1 MPVERAI
8 VRAVKGVVDR
18 AVVRSVMGK
27 VSGKRKPAYRA
38 FPYVV
43 PRLALFPNGQPR
55 QASQVRSPARSRRGS
70 IPLPCGFSHRQHE
83 LGGSNMDG
91 GAMQPSR
98 AVWRRSKRATG
109 TLCDEC
115 QQGRRLVGRD
125 SRLSFSGEQRN
136 RSSPLPC
143 SPPWSLELRQLPDSR
158 RRRQVSARLARSA
171 SRPPTPSRSPPR

>member
-70 IPLPCGFSHRQHE
+70 IPLTPAAFRIGSTNSAGPIWTGEPCSHPGRFGADQSERQGRCAMSANKGGGL
-83 LGGSNMDG
+83 LGGIAG
-91 GAMQPSR
+91 FPSP
-98 AVWRRSKRATG
+98 ANSATG
-109 TLCDEC
+109 
-115 QQGRRLVGRD
+115 RRPCPAPRHGA
-125 SRLSFSGEQRN
+125 LSCASCRTAVAGGK
-136 RSSPLPC
+136 SA
-143 SPPWSLELRQLPDSR
+143 PD
-158 RRRQVSARLARSA
+158 
-171 SRPPTPSRSPPR
+171 